1 MVPMIVEVKTIDPE
15 RGVLLTQGQARKLRR
30 QWDNG
35 RLLGQ
40 QQIQNV
46 DKPSDA
52 MKVHPGVSCEDE
64 HPGVSHDD
72 YMDSEEEKE
81 EEHGNPLFRQNSA
94 GTKSISTSRRTGE

>member
-15 RGVLLTQGQARKLRR
+15 KGVLLTQGQARRLRR
-30 QWDNG
+30 QWDKG
-35 RLLGQ
+35 RLRGQ
-40 QQIQNV
+40 QQIQNA
-46 DKPSDA
+46 DTPTHA
-52 MKVHPGVSCEDE
+52 MKDHPGVSCEDK

-94 GTKSISTSRRTGE
+94 GARSISPSQHTRE